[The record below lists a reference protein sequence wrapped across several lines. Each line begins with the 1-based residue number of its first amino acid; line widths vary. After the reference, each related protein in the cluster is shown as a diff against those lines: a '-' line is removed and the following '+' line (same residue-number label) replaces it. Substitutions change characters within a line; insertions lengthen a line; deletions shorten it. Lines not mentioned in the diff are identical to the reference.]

1 MSTTVEQGSA
11 AAQQIIKLDGETRP
25 WVNENEFVRRFLL
38 TLHEYHKGN
47 EVNIYH
53 WLNGVKEDG
62 SVIGA
67 TVFQSV
73 RLDDN
78 SGLVVGYVPPILLDP
93 QGILPAEVTA
103 SLADIF
109 YRAEN
114 LDNIYP
120 GRGSKFIDEQITA
133 QVRNKDDEAK
143 LWKEAWD
150 KLFVRYG
157 LDPVYSEAVDDPE
170 TQAIANDDEG
180 EYEDVEYL

>member
-1 MSTTVEQGSA
+1 MSNTIEQGSA
-11 AAQQIIKLDGETRP
+11 AAQQIIKLDNETRP

-62 SVIGA
+62 SIIGA
-67 TVFQSV
+67 TAFQSV
-73 RLDDN
+73 RLDDS
-78 SGLVVGYVPPILLDP
+78 SGVVVGYVPPILLDP

-114 LDNIYP
+114 LNNIYP
-120 GRGSKFIDEQITA
+120 YRGNKFIDEQITSR
-133 QVRNKDDEAK
+133 VVNKDVETK

-150 KLFVRYG
+150 RLFVRYG

-170 TQAIANDDEG
+170 TQALSNNDED

>member
-1 MSTTVEQGSA
+1 MTNTIEQGTA

-25 WVNENEFVRRFLL
+25 WISENEFVKRFLL
-38 TLHEYHKGN
+38 TLHSYHKGE

-62 SVIGA
+62 GIIGA

-73 RLDDN
+73 RLDN
-78 SGLVVGYVPPILLDP
+78 QAGVTVGYVPPILLDP
-93 QGILPAEVTA
+93 QGVLPPEVTA

-120 GRGSKFIDEQITA
+120 GRGAKFIDEQITS
-133 QVRNKDDEAK
+133 QVKTKEEDAK

-150 KLFVRYG
+150 KLFVKYG

-170 TQAIANDDEG
+170 TQVLADEEEG